1 MFFKSVVSFAVLLAA
16 QIAAAQTCSRT
27 YTVQEGDTCDS
38 ISAAQQASTYQ
49 VAVVN
54 YGNIDPDC
62 DNLMP
67 GETICLGFAGEDCQ
81 TTYVV
86 QLGDTCDDISAAYGV
101 NTTILYMNN
110 PQINE
115 DCSNIYVGEVLCT
128 ACTVEVPPA
137 PGGASAP
144 AVVQP
149 PPTAVPA
156 NPSGDGGDDDD
167 DLPWC
172 D

>member
-1 MFFKSVVSFAVLLAA
+1 MFFKPVVSFAVLLAA

-38 ISAAQQASTYQ
+38 ISAANNASTYQ

-54 YGNIDPDC
+54 YGNVDPQC
-62 DNLMP
+62 DNLTP
-67 GETICLGFAGEDCQ
+67 GESICLGFAGEDCQ

-86 QLGDTCDDISAAYGV
+86 QLGDTCDDISSAYGV
-101 NTTILYMNN
+101 NTTILSTRTV
-110 PQINE
+110 
-115 DCSNIYVGEVLCT
+115 SNIYVGEVLCT

-137 PGGASAP
+137 PGGSPAP
-144 AVVQP
+144 SVVQP

-167 DLPWC
+167 LPWC